1 MGQSTQG
8 EINELES
15 SITYLKDSIDYL
27 TDQVDS
33 LKLLEIA
40 IGLEEMG
47 WPSTTGTII
56 KHSAMVI
63 GYDEDYKMARWV
75 AHIISSDVATGNA
88 GRTNDF
94 RPDPNVSTSTAVE
107 ADYFVTSTGSNDE
120 IVYHGYGY
128 DRGHLA
134 PSADFRWS
142 EKALSESYF
151 YSNISPQTAE
161 FNRESWADLEGN
173 IRQYAIAHETDV
185 FVVTGPV
192 LENDLP
198 RIEKGVNQLVIPR
211 YFYKVALDTLNKKAV
226 GFLMPNE
233 DCQKPLE
240 FYAKPIKEIEEI
252 TGLNFFANFDPDII
266 DALESEVNTSEWLV
280 GTKGDYAPL
289 SPKSLRKKQVNT
301 IQAYDYINTNKNVEV
316 CGTVAGVHKS
326 KKGNIFINLDKQ
338 FPNAVFTL
346 TIWSRDANNFSYAPE
361 IDLKSQR
368 VCAFGKVTKGRSS
381 LEMNINNEKQIQVM
395 EREL

>member
-1 MGQSTQG
+1 MGQSSQG
-8 EINELES
+8 EILQLENAIS
-15 SITYLKDSIDYL
+15 HLQDSIGYL

-33 LKLLEIA
+33 LKLREINT
-40 IGLEEMG
+40 GLEQMG
-47 WPSTTGTII
+47 WPSITGTII

-75 AHIISSDVATGNA
+75 AHVISSDVATGNA

-94 RPDPNVSTSTAVE
+94 RPDPSVSSSTAVE

-120 IVYHGYGY
+120 IIYDGYGY

-142 EKALSESYF
+142 QKALSESYY

-173 IRQYAIAHETDV
+173 IRQYAIAHETDL

-192 LENDLP
+192 IEADLP
-198 RIEKGVNQLVIPR
+198 RIEKGVNHLVIPR
-211 YFYKVALDTLNKKAV
+211 YFYKVALDTLNKKAI

-240 FYAKPIKEIEEI
+240 FYAKPISEIEAI
-252 TGLNFFANFDPDII
+252 TGLNFFANFDPEEMKL
-266 DALESEVNTSEWLV
+266 LESEVNTSGWLE
-280 GTKGDYAPL
+280 GTKGDYSPL

-316 CGTVAGVHKS
+316 CGTVAGAHKS

-338 FPNAVFTL
+338 FPNSVFTL
-346 TIWSRDANNFSYAPE
+346 TIWSRDAANFSYAPE
-361 IDLKSQR
+361 IELKSKQ
-368 VCAFGKVTKGRSS
+368 VCAFGKVTKGKNS
-381 LEMNINNEKQIQVM
+381 LEMNINSEKQIQFM
-395 EREL
+395 ESEL